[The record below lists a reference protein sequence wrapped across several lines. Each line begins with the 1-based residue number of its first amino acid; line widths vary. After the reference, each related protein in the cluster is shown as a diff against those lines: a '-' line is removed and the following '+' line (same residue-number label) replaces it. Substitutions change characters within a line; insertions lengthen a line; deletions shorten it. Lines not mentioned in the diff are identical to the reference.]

1 MPGSSPEDIANDRM
15 PGSSPADTSANA
27 ATERVEDVSTAGSS
41 TAGAEDGKSYLDA
54 ISDAL
59 QKSGKSSD
67 PENGE
72 GSTAESTGAESE
84 GGDSEDDD
92 DEVPL
97 GELTREELS
106 RYTSKTR
113 KRIKGLI
120 AERDQ
125 YKGEIQSLQS
135 DAAVTQKLIG
145 FMDEKGIT
153 SEDVNAAFNIMALM
167 RSDPAKA
174 YEALTP
180 IVLELQNQ
188 LGLTLPNDLQERV
201 NLGYITREDAQA
213 LARARAN
220 EQRATR
226 QAAEVTQRSQQRDE
240 QQRVSEHVSTVSA
253 KITEWETNWSKSD
266 PDYKRKQPFVQDV
279 IEKDILRNGFPRT
292 VQDAIERAE
301 RAKKAVDERM
311 RSLVPSQRREIRP
324 ETGAVSPGGQAKPK
338 SMEEAMAAALRGA

>member
-1 MPGSSPEDIANDRM
+1 MPGSSPEDIANDRT
-15 PGSSPADTSANA
+15 PGSSPADTSASA
-27 ATERVEDVSTAGSS
+27 ATERVEDVNTAGSS

-72 GSTAESTGAESE
+72 GSAANGANVEAE
-84 GGDSEDDD
+84 GDDPEDDG
-92 DEVPL
+92 EPL
-97 GELTREELS
+97 GELTGEELS

-125 YKGEIQSLQS
+125 YKGEAQSLQS

-180 IVLELQNQ
+180 IVLELQSQ
-188 LGLTLPNDLQERV
+188 LGITLPNDLQDRV

-240 QQRVSEHVSTVSA
+240 QQVVSQHVSAVSA
-253 KITEWETNWSKSD
+253 KITEWETTWSKSD
-266 PDYKRKQPFVQDV
+266 PDYKRKQPFVQDA

-292 VQDAIERAE
+292 VQDAIARAE
-301 RAKKAVDERM
+301 SAKKMVEDRM

-338 SMEEAMAAALRGA
+338 TMEEAMAAALRSA